1 MDGLD
6 LLREIRTERPEQ
18 KVLILSAR
26 ASLSDKVTGLD
37 LGADD
42 YLTKPFDLEELEAR
56 VRTLLRREYIQRTPL
71 VQAGGLTLDTRA
83 REVSAQGQVVSLT
96 PREFSILEYLMLH
109 QGQWINQEELWEH
122 IWEAD
127 ADPFS
132 NVIRMHISSLRR
144 KLRERL
150 GHDPIETKIGRGY
163 RLNEEEAL

>member
-1 MDGLD
+1 MGGKNKGGLD
-6 LLREIRTERPEQ
+6 G
-18 KVLILSAR
+18 V
-26 ASLSDKVTGLD
+26 GHLD
-37 LGADD
+37 GGQIVGQRQQ
-42 YLTKPFDLEELEAR
+42 EA
-56 VRTLLRREYIQRTPL
+56 
-71 VQAGGLTLDTRA
+71 
-83 REVSAQGQVVSLT
+83 AQGQQSRARQGV
-96 PREFSILEYLMLH
+96 MLH

-163 RLNEEEAL
+163 RLNEEAAL